1 MGEFPAQSAEAP
13 LALRKEAERI
23 GLTDAIFHPKRQV
36 QNTKYAAM
44 HMGDGICRIPVKKKK
59 AAIAQRRRRGSAR
72 ALQHPGVI
80 QSNAGGQWPRLSK
93 TLRRARKDRTLS
105 NFQTYPAACTMGAG
119 QHFAKNVISRA
130 KTGEGVM
137 RRGACI
143 LVHQLNKTVFDKL
156 SNAGR

>member
-13 LALRKEAERI
+13 LALRKEAKRI

-44 HMGDGICRIPVKKKK
+44 HMGDGMCRISVKRKE
-59 AAIAQRRRRGSAR
+59 RRLRGSAR
-72 ALQHPGVI
+72 ALQPPGVI
-80 QSNAGGQWPRLSK
+80 QSIAGGQWPRLSK
-93 TLRRARKDRTLS
+93 TLRRARKGRTLS

-143 LVHQLNKTVFDKL
+143 LVHQLIETFFDKL